1 MALIKCKEC
10 GHEVSDKASA
20 CPNCGCPLEKECI
33 CKECG
38 RLIPDG
44 VDACPNCGFPI
55 ECVKTAYQ
63 EVVYEPR
70 KNIVLI
76 WSLIVAFLC
85 LIVGGGF
92 YAYTKLYNK
101 TIADN
106 VQQGDVIS
114 NSEEGKAVNSD
125 SITDEG
131 EYVAGVLKKGSWAYS
146 NPKDPMTDETT
157 YSALCMSNES
167 LTICGQRTHLQLYL
181 MHLPSGS
188 NSVFVQI
195 ADGILRQD
203 KLPMI
208 YFRFDAGE
216 VDTIAVMANGAKA
229 HLIPNEK
236 KANDIINNL
245 KKSKKCAIKVE
256 TQDGGTA
263 TYTFNTEG
271 LEWFF

>member
-20 CPNCGCPLEKECI
+20 CPNCGCPLEMDCI

-70 KNIVLI
+70 KNKVLI
-76 WSLIVAFLC
+76 WSLIVAFLF

-106 VQQGDVIS
+106 VQQGEVIS

-125 SITDEG
+125 SKTDELI
-131 EYVAGVLKKGSWAYS
+131 EEKKTRFIGVFQFTDDQNLKWTITLNKDKTAVLYLKFEKVSFGQEGLTHYGSWIESDSYVLISFDEHTKVGFPSLRNYVMQMSLDKEGNYLYPSDMARS
-146 NPKDPMTDETT
+146 RNPET
-157 YSALCMSNES
+157 
-167 LTICGQRTHLQLYL
+167 R
-181 MHLPSGS
+181 LPL
-188 NSVFVQI
+188 N
-195 ADGILRQD
+195 
-203 KLPMI
+203 K
-208 YFRFDAGE
+208 
-216 VDTIAVMANGAKA
+216 
-229 HLIPNEK
+229 
-236 KANDIINNL
+236 IN
-245 KKSKKCAIKVE
+245 
-256 TQDGGTA
+256 
-263 TYTFNTEG
+263 
-271 LEWFF
+271 